1 MTSMLQVSIFNIA
14 QISLEVK
21 LIICTMGVLTCIA
34 HLLSF
39 SESMNNLNDKIQ
51 FTADG
56 LSEIQS
62 ELAELKGTK
71 LTAAIDRVARARDF
85 GDLSENAE
93 YHAAKEELAFIEG
106 RIEELEDIVLRAQVV
121 NGKDKADAVNIGC
134 KVTVSVDGKSNTYE
148 IVGEWEA
155 DPLKKKISHT
165 SPLGQAL
172 VGKKKGERV
181 EFEAPAGKVVY
192 QIKKIH

>member
-1 MTSMLQVSIFNIA
+1 MTTQ
-14 QISLEVK
+14 
-21 LIICTMGVLTCIA
+21 
-34 HLLSF
+34 
-39 SESMNNLNDKIQ
+39 NNKIQ

-56 LSEIQS
+56 LIEIKS
-62 ELAELKGTK
+62 ELSELNGAK
-71 LTAAIDRVARARDF
+71 LTAAIERVARARDF

-106 RIEELEDIVLRAQVV
+106 RVEELEGIIQRADVV
-121 NGKDKADAVNIGC
+121 TSKSDKSTIDIGC
-134 KVTVSVDGKSNTYE
+134 KVTVTVAGKEHTYE

-172 VGKKKGERV
+172 VGKKKGEAV